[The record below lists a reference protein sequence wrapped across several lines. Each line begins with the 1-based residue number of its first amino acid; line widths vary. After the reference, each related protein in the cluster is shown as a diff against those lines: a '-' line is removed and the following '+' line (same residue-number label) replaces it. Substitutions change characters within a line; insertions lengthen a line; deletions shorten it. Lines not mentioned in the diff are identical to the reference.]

1 MPPVTETP
9 KFSIQYID
17 HSPIDLE
24 NLVKTTNITNSSDID
39 IDYMPFNITNMQSY
53 NPVYKTWF
61 SLQEDNYNAVTLN
74 NKYSMVTM
82 DTVIN
87 LITKETKTKDV
98 FIKYSPLLDPIRYMG
113 GKYESTREQIHN
125 LPSITNDGVHPKI
138 KDPNN
143 MAYVDCFFSYL
154 SSKLLEHHQFINGID
169 FFGSFLGIQSKYKMD
184 ITDDYEYLQSSQ
196 FFIANNTKLF
206 NISKSCETNYY
217 NYGSHANKKRLFISS
232 VSKHNISNINI
243 IDTNNDN
250 DNDNNIVLE
259 DIELLDNDIVYTKP
273 PTSNIHNKSET
284 SNNSSCTD
292 DSCISN
298 STDNSDGHNEDEWV
312 TEDEDE
318 DEDEDESICETDS
331 NNEDDTNFAYI
342 NDFPVQCIS
351 LEKCD
356 GTIDKLFEHHL
367 LGKDDGISA
376 MMQIIM
382 ILLTYQHAFKF
393 THNDLHTNNIMYI
406 NTEIENLYY
415 VYNNKT
421 YKVPTFGKIYKL
433 IDFGR
438 AIYQYNGHRLCS
450 DSFGPTG
457 DASTQY
463 NCEPYMDDNK
473 ARLEPN
479 FSFDLCRLGC
489 SLYDFVIDDEDDI
502 SLHDD
507 LQQLIH
513 EWCLDDNKK
522 NILYKKNGDER
533 YPNFKLYKMIAR
545 TVHNQ
550 TPHDQLDRPIF
561 KKYLHEQPLDITID
575 TIVNIDIIPQYHALY
590 M

>member
-1 MPPVTETP
+1 MPTSIETP
-9 KFSIQYID
+9 KFSIRYIH

-24 NLVKTTNITNSSDID
+24 NLVKTTNITNTCDVD
-39 IDYMPFNITNMQSY
+39 EDYMPFNITNMQSY
-53 NPVYKTWF
+53 NPVYNTWF
-61 SLQEDNYNAVTLN
+61 SLNEDNYNTVSLN
-74 NKYSMVTM
+74 NKHNMVTM
-82 DTVIN
+82 DTVIDLTTN
-87 LITKETKTKDV
+87 ETINRDV

-113 GKYESTREQIHN
+113 GKYETTREQIHN
-125 LPSITNDGVHPKI
+125 LPSITNVGVHPKI

-169 FFGSFLGIQSKYKMD
+169 FFGSFIGIQSKYKMD

-196 FFIANNTKLF
+196 FFIANNDKLF
-206 NISKSCETNYY
+206 NVSKSCETNYY
-217 NYGSHANKKRLFISS
+217 NYGSHANKKRLRISNT
-232 VSKHNISNINI
+232 SKHNISNINI
-243 IDTNNDN
+243 FDFDVINDDSGNNKKD
-250 DNDNNIVLE
+250 IVLE
-259 DIELLDNDIVYTKP
+259 DIEMLDDDIVYTKQL
-273 PTSNIHNKSET
+273 TSNIHNISES
-284 SNNSSCTD
+284 SNNSSSTD

-298 STDNSDGHNEDEWV
+298 STVDSNNEDEWE

-318 DEDEDESICETDS
+318 SNCETDS
-331 NNEDDTNFAYI
+331 NDEDDTNFAYI

-356 GTIDKLFEHHL
+356 GTIDNLFEQHL
-367 LGKDDGISA
+367 IGTDDGISA

-406 NTEIENLYY
+406 NTEIENIYY

-489 SLYDFVIDDEDDI
+489 SLFDFVIDDDDDQ
-502 SLHDD
+502 SSYDD

-550 TPHDQLDRPIF
+550 TPQDQLDRPIF
-561 KKYLHEQPLDITID
+561 NRYLHEQTLDITTD
-575 TIVNIDIIPQYHALY
+575 TIVNIDMIPQYHPHY